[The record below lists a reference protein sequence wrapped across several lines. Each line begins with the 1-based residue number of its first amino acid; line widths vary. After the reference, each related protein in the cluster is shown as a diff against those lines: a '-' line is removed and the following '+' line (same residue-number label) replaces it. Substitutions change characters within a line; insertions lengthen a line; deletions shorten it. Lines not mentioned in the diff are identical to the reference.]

1 MDEIR
6 GREPSRERWRV
17 SFLFLVCLTCLSGRP
32 SARLRWNTYELLHF
46 YTATKEPLTTKR

>member
-17 SFLFLVCLTCLSGRP
+17 SFLFLVCLTCLRARVCDGIATNCYTSKRRP
-32 SARLRWNTYELLHF
+32 KNR
-46 YTATKEPLTTKR
+46 